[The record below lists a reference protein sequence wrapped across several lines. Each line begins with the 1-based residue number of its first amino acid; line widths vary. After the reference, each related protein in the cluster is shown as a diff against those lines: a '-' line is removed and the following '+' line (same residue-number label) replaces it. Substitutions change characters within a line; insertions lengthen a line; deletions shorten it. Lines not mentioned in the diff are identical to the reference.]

1 MDAPW
6 GRSYH
11 FPIVPLAPADRS
23 RIADIQHSLAVYV
36 DGGPPALTRV
46 LGPVRELL
54 RFDPVVAY
62 GIKEDGT
69 GFAPSFLEM
78 QGGRIGLTAAR
89 RIFSEFM
96 GCQRVRF
103 GGYDPRRP
111 EPWNRN
117 RPLLYSD
124 IARRGIRTTPMT
136 ELLLP
141 RMGVQ
146 VSEQLRVLVCEGASL
161 LAWFG
166 GFRDVRADPYTQRDR
181 RVLGAMVPS
190 LRRRLVLERTIGSA
204 GTTQAALEIALE
216 AIAAPA
222 FLLTSAGAP
231 VLANASGHAALD
243 ASPTALGTKLRD
255 AVRSP
260 RCDEF
265 RVIPVE
271 SPGSPPHYLA
281 VGRVEPRVRAMVH
294 DAARRW
300 GLSSRQTDVLRWIV
314 EGASNAR
321 VGAELRIA
329 QRTVETHVTAILQ
342 RAQVGSRAE
351 LIVAVMRV

>member
-6 GRSYH
+6 CRSYH
-11 FPIVPLAPADRS
+11 FPIVPLALADRS

-36 DGGPPALTRV
+36 DGGPPALTQV

-54 RFDPVVAY
+54 RFDLVVAY
-62 GIKEDGT
+62 GIEEDGS

-78 QGGRIGLTAAR
+78 EGGRVGLTTAR
-89 RIFSEFM
+89 RIFREFM
-96 GCQRVRF
+96 SGQRVRF
-103 GGYDPRRP
+103 GGYDPRKP

-117 RPLLYSD
+117 KPLLYSD
-124 IARRGIRTTPMT
+124 IARQGIRTTPMA

-141 RMGVQ
+141 RMSVH
-146 VSEQLRVLVCEGASL
+146 VSEQLRVLVCEGPSL

-231 VLANASGHAALD
+231 VLANASGRAALD
-243 ASPTALGTKLRD
+243 AGPTALGTKLRN

-265 RVIPVE
+265 RVTPVE
-271 SPGSPPHYLA
+271 SAGSPRHYLA
-281 VGRVEPRVRAMVH
+281 VGRAEPRVRAMVH

-314 EGASNAR
+314 EGVSNAR
-321 VGAELRIA
+321 VGAELGIA
-329 QRTVETHVTAILQ
+329 ERTVETHVTAILQ
-342 RAQVGSRAE
+342 RAQVGSRAG
-351 LIVAVMRV
+351 LIVAAMRA